1 MAAALIDT
9 NILVY
14 AHDPRQPEKAVRAVE
29 ALDYLQST
37 QSGRLSAQC
46 MAEFFVVATRGKDP
60 LLPIEKA
67 LRQID
72 LLSRAFRILDIT
84 SMIVL
89 EAARGVRAHRFSYWD
104 SQIWAAARLNQIP
117 VVLTE
122 DFQDGASIEGVRFV
136 NPFASPLPFA
146 RLV

>member
-14 AHDPRQPEKAVRAVE
+14 AHDPGQPDKAVRAVE
-29 ALDYLQST
+29 ALDYLQAT

-46 MAEFFVVATRGKDP
+46 LAEFYVVATRGKDP
-60 LLPIEKA
+60 LLSTDKA

-72 LLSRAFRILDIT
+72 LLSRAFQIVDIT

-89 EAARGVRAHRFSYWD
+89 EAARGVRTHRFSYWD

-122 DFQDGASIEGVRFV
+122 ELQDGASIEGVRFL
-136 NPFASPLPFA
+136 NPFASTVPFTE
-146 RLV
+146 LV